1 MQKHELRNE
10 QPPLEEREIDLLIYG
25 VFSGFDGDKGYYYT
39 AWVPLGDVLM
49 SISPETVIAKLASF
63 RDGLARALDVACAVL
78 AANKGSTCIYGSHTH
93 ILPHPQRPTTAPWGL
108 SGTSKCERYA
118 SQFTF

>member
-10 QPPLEEREIDLLIYG
+10 QPPLEERDIELLIYG

-49 SISPETVIAKLASF
+49 SISPETVIAKLARF
-63 RDGLARALDVACAVL
+63 RDGLARVRWMLPAPFQLRIPRRMAQAPCQPPPAQ
-78 AANKGSTCIYGSHTH
+78 SPMPSH
-93 ILPHPQRPTTAPWGL
+93 PFRSAQA
-108 SGTSKCERYA
+108 
-118 SQFTF
+118 

>member
-10 QPPLEEREIDLLIYG
+10 QPPLEERDIELLIYG

-63 RDGLARALDVACAVL
+63 RDGLARALDVRCAVPT
-78 AANKGSTCIYGSHTH
+78 ANISQNGSG
-93 ILPHPQRPTTAPWGL
+93 TAPAAAGPVSDAISPVPIGSGL
-108 SGTSKCERYA
+108 TPPVQA
-118 SQFTF
+118 